1 MRNRARRRRAPDSP
15 HRPANIGE
23 QFSFLRKWINRDV
36 RGLVTECMAVKP
48 RYQLICQRDILK
60 SPVSVITNV
69 RLDHQE
75 EMGDTLEDIARSLCS
90 TIPHHGTVITGER
103 NPELREVIQEEA
115 DKRGSE
121 VVFAEESE
129 LSRSMV
135 KKFNYHQ
142 FEENVAVALAVADTL
157 GIDHETAC
165 EGMIAAKPDPGTITV
180 TEAHLGD
187 GKELFWVQRRPA
199 RCRPPDAAGG
209 GFPEANIVCSND
221 FDENCS
227 GRDLI
232 DRAIDGIDNDKIAL
246 FGMVNIH
253 TEQVTKMRHYVDAL
267 VEARRARWQP
277 RNRLPCGIAIHA
289 VESCFH
295 NPGGIHRALDHPLW
309 CAENLVAPPACDFC
323 YRPARRRI
331 PRGSVASRQHFRAGF
346 QARSSGL
353 VRHWG
358 GYPRNAVQLVHEAG
372 ARQNS
377 AASTVASST
386 ECSWRF
392 GPRILV
398 QDHFRNWSGVRVVW
412 AWRRPPIPRV
422 DGCGV
427 RVLGTVYPGRSR

>member
-1 MRNRARRRRAPDSP
+1 MFIFFLLSLIAVIGFGAFFYKREKDHNERLDSLAVNVHVNGIRGKSTVTRMLGGVMRAAGVSTVAKTTGTYACVIAPDASEHP
-15 HRPANIGE
+15 IRRTGPANIGE
-23 QFSFLRKWINRDV
+23 QFSFLRKWIGRDV

-90 TIPHHGTVITGER
+90 TIPYYGTVITGER

-115 DKRGSE
+115 EKRGSE

-157 GIDHETAC
+157 GIDHQTAC

-180 TEAHLGD
+180 TEANLGD
-187 GKELFWVQRRPA
+187 GKDLFWVPMFAINDWESTVKVFRSVLQDTLPA
-199 RCRPPDAAGG
+199 DVGVVVALNNREDRTDRAKMFLELVSNELRDEVDRIVLYGELQDAVHQMLLDE
-209 GFPEANIVCSND
+209 GFPEANIVRSND
-221 FDENCS
+221 IDENCS

-232 DRAIDGIDNDKIAL
+232 NRAVEGIDNDKIAL

-267 VEARRARWQP
+267 VEGQT
-277 RNRLPCGIAIHA
+277 GK
-289 VESCFH
+289 
-295 NPGGIHRALDHPLW
+295 
-309 CAENLVAPPACDFC
+309 VAA
-323 YRPARRRI
+323 
-331 PRGSVASRQHFRAGF
+331 
-346 QARSSGL
+346 
-353 VRHWG
+353 
-358 GYPRNAVQLVHEAG
+358 
-372 ARQNS
+372 
-377 AASTVASST
+377 
-386 ECSWRF
+386 
-392 GPRILV
+392 
-398 QDHFRNWSGVRVVW
+398 
-412 AWRRPPIPRV
+412 
-422 DGCGV
+422 
-427 RVLGTVYPGRSR
+427 